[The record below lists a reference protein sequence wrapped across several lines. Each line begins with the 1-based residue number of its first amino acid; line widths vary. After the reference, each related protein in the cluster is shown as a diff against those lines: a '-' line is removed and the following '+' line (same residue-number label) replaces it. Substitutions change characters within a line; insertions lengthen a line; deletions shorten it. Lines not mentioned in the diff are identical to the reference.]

1 MRRWLLSLLLIGLS
15 LSSGWAVSFAAG
27 AAPPAK
33 EETKK
38 GASGF
43 EINKKDPIYITTDW
57 MEVDQNKNTITY
69 KGRVVTIK
77 ADMTMRSE
85 ALIAYYD
92 PETKQMRQIV
102 AEGKVNA
109 TQGNRVATG
118 EKAVFDDKSK
128 TVTLTENP
136 VMRQGNSQVTST
148 KMVYYMDQD
157 RAIAEGDGKVRVQ
170 ATIFPEE
177 LKNQD
182 NGNAATGKEKRAVS
196 GQRRCRTLN
205 VVVAVSKQ

>member
-15 LSSGWAVSFAAG
+15 LSSGWAVSLAAS

-43 EINKKDPIYITTDW
+43 EINKKDPIYITADW

-69 KGRVVTIK
+69 KGRVVTIQ

-92 PETKQMRQIV
+92 PETKQMKQIV

-128 TVTLTENP
+128 TVTLTGNP
-136 VMRQGNSQVTST
+136 VMRQGNSQVTGT
-148 KMVYYMDQD
+148 KVVYYMDQD

-182 NGNAATGKEKRAVS
+182 NENAATGKQK
-196 GQRRCRTLN
+196 
-205 VVVAVSKQ
+205 

>member
-15 LSSGWAVSFAAG
+15 LSSGWAVSLAAS

-43 EINKKDPIYITTDW
+43 EINKKDPIYITADW

-69 KGRVVTIK
+69 KGRVVTIQ

-128 TVTLTENP
+128 TVTLTGNP
-136 VMRQGNSQVTST
+136 VMRQGNSQVTGT
-148 KMVYYMDQD
+148 QVVYYMDQD

-182 NGNAATGKEKRAVS
+182 NENAATGKQK
-196 GQRRCRTLN
+196 
-205 VVVAVSKQ
+205 

>member
-1 MRRWLLSLLLIGLS
+1 MRRWLLSLLLMGLS
-15 LSSGWAVSFAAG
+15 LSSGWAVSLAAS

-38 GASGF
+38 GVSGF
-43 EINKKDPIYITTDW
+43 ELNKKDPIYITADW

-69 KGRVVTIK
+69 KGRVVTIQ

-92 PETKQMRQIV
+92 PETKQMKQIV

-109 TQGNRVATG
+109 TQGNRIATG

-128 TVTLTENP
+128 TVTFTGNP
-136 VMRQGNSQVTST
+136 VMRQGNSQITGT
-148 KMVYYMDQD
+148 KVVYYMDQD
-157 RAIAEGDGKVRVQ
+157 RAIAEGDDKVRVQ

-182 NGNAATGKEKRAVS
+182 NGNAPTGK
-196 GQRRCRTLN
+196 QR
-205 VVVAVSKQ
+205 